1 MIGFITGRV
10 DHIGTNFCLVDTQG
24 VGYRIFLNTGGS
36 VPDSR
41 WTEK

>member
-24 VGYRIFLNTGGS
+24 WATGFS
-36 VPDSR
+36 
-41 WTEK
+41 